1 MAAMV
6 TDSKPTALKPRVLV
20 VDDEPGMIELV
31 SDVVNRAGNCRLII
45 ARNIAQARQ
54 ILNTEKIDL
63 MLTDVGLPDGDGMSL
78 LGSLRERHPLAAA
91 VVITGNP
98 SVGGAVSAMREGVV
112 DFLPKPFSAAHLTER
127 INSALKRQA
136 TTARKEIRLSR
147 LKGAVKKLNLTR
159 HTISKKVDLL
169 CNDLVSAYGEL
180 SRQLDVVR
188 TQEAFRKLLAE
199 AGDLE
204 QLLCHTMDWIL
215 RHAGYSNVAIW
226 LASEDQTFE
235 LGAYMKFTIAGE
247 PKLTDAMRRGLIPM
261 ISREGSVHLFGPE
274 MQAHLTPAEWE
285 QLAGQEIL
293 GANCTYLGES
303 LASVVMFR
311 DDKSP
316 FSDDDVA
323 MIRTISPIFAV
334 ALASMVRQAH
344 EDEFEDDTGGLLD
357 DNIEPRRDDKQS
369 KPPKKPDAADW
380 WKRGEP
386 PPF

>member
-6 TDSKPTALKPRVLV
+6 KESKATTTKPRVLI

-31 SDVVNRAGNCRLII
+31 TDVVKQAGNCRLIV
-45 ARNIAQARQ
+45 AQNVAQARK
-54 ILNTEKIDL
+54 ILATEKIDL

-78 LGSLRERHPLAAA
+78 LSSLRERHPLAAA

-98 SVGGAVSAMREGVV
+98 SVGGAVDALREGVV

-127 INSALKRQA
+127 INTALKRQA
-136 TTARKEIRLSR
+136 AHARKEIRLGR

-180 SRQLDVVR
+180 SRQLDAVR
-188 TQEAFRKLLAE
+188 TQEAFRKLLGE
-199 AGDLE
+199 ARDLE

-215 RHAGYSNVAIW
+215 RHTGYSNVAIW
-226 LASEDQTFE
+226 LASEDHTFE

-247 PKLTDAMRRGLIPM
+247 QKLTDAMRRGLVPM
-261 ISREGSVHLFGPE
+261 IGREGSVHLFGPE
-274 MQAHLTPAEWE
+274 MKEQLTPSEWE
-285 QLAGQEIL
+285 LLAGQEIL
-293 GANCTYLGES
+293 GTNCTYLGES
-303 LASVVMFR
+303 LATIVLFR
-311 DDKSP
+311 DEKSP
-316 FSDDDVA
+316 FTDDDVM

-334 ALASMVRQAH
+334 ALASMVRQTDSDTFEDEPGSMLDEDVEPRH
-344 EDEFEDDTGGLLD
+344 EDKP
-357 DNIEPRRDDKQS
+357 N